1 MLERINYQYHKA
13 QVDKG
18 EDDEDIGGLD
28 WNGGVDGEGH
38 GEEKT

>member
-1 MLERINYQYHKA
+1 MLEGINYQYHKA

-18 EDDEDIGGLD
+18 EDDEDIGGFTG
-28 WNGGVDGEGH
+28 NGGVDGEGH

>member
-18 EDDEDIGGLD
+18 EDDEDIGGLVG
-28 WNGGVDGEGH
+28 NGGGHGEGH